1 MPSES
6 LPLQTSDH
14 IVTVRQA
21 VRREAVAMGFS
32 LVEQTK
38 IVTAAS
44 ELARNT
50 IQHGGG
56 GIATIETIVNG
67 NRRGLRLTFEDQGPG
82 IADIALAMRDGYSS
96 MGGLGL
102 GLSGAKRLSNEFD
115 IDTAPGRGTRV
126 VITRWK

>member
-1 MPSES
+1 MPAEP
-6 LPLQTSDH
+6 LPLQTSEH

-21 VRREAVAMGFS
+21 VRREAIALGFS

-56 GIATIETIVNG
+56 GTALIETIVNG
-67 NRRGLRLTFEDQGPG
+67 ARRGLKLTFEDQGPG
-82 IADIALAMRDGYSS
+82 IADVTQAMRDGFST

-115 IDTAPGRGTRV
+115 IWSAPGRGTRV